1 MSEQTLR
8 GGREHN
14 KDSDL
19 KINPCSETLS
29 WRGSDGTKH
38 KKERTRSRRENMLI
52 ILGAVKMPQQCSK
65 MLRKLLHCG
74 AAMEVRH
81 NPGQI
86 LSCNRC
92 LFNFLYVS
100 CVFYHYHRA
109 KITFPTIRFYVNLN
123 PSHVAYL
130 SLKFVWDTL

>member
-1 MSEQTLR
+1 MQFVTGVLEQTLR

-19 KINPCSETLS
+19 KRNPCSETLS

-38 KKERTRSRRENMLI
+38 KKERTRSRREDMHV
-52 ILGAVKMPQQCSK
+52 ILGAVKLPQQCSK

-74 AAMEVRH
+74 AVVEVRH

-92 LFNFLYVS
+92 LFNFLFFLR
-100 CVFYHYHRA
+100 CF
-109 KITFPTIRFYVNLN
+109 F
-123 PSHVAYL
+123 
-130 SLKFVWDTL
+130 